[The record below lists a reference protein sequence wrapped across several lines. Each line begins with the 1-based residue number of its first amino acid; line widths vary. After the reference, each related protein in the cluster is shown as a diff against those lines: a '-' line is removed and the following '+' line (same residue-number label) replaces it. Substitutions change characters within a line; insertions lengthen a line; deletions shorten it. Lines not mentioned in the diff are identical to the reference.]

1 MRNDIPKEMAR
12 AEYYARIHR
21 VIDHVERNLSEDLS
35 VERLAE
41 VGCFSSFHFHR
52 VFGGV
57 VGEPLM
63 SFVTRLRL
71 EKAATLLVNNPGMSV
86 SEVAVAVGIADS
98 TVFARAFRRRFGVSA
113 SGWRAH
119 KGKPGQESKESKTDR
134 KHGQDSGPVSLH
146 LQGADPTRRFPMA
159 NTNEVQITVEIRE
172 LPPTPIA
179 YVRNIGPYAGDPA
192 LFGRLFGKLFAWA
205 GPRGLLLPEAK
216 TVTIYHDNPD
226 VTPPEKQ
233 RISVGISVPAGTP
246 VEGEIGAMDI
256 PAGKYAVATCAIR
269 SEQFGA
275 AWEALM
281 GGWFPSSG
289 WQPDDRPCFECY
301 LNDPEKDPEGLHRL
315 ELWEPVRPL

>member
-1 MRNDIPKEMAR
+1 MREDVPVEVAR

-21 VIDHVERNLSEDLS
+21 VIDHVERNLSDDLS

-41 VGCFSSFHFHR
+41 VGCFSAFHFHR
-52 VFGGV
+52 VFGAV

-71 EKAATLLVNNPGMSV
+71 EKAASLLVNEPRTSV
-86 SEVAVAVGIADS
+86 SEIAVRVGIGDS
-98 TVFARAFRRRFGVSA
+98 TVFARAFRRRFGMSA
-113 SGWRAH
+113 SRWRSQKRDLA
-119 KGKPGQESKESKTDR
+119 QDSKESKTDR
-134 KHGQDSGPVSLH
+134 KQGQDFGPVSGH

-159 NTNEVQITVEIRE
+159 NTNEVRISVEIRE
-172 LPPTPIA
+172 LPATPIA
-179 YVRNIGPYAGDPA
+179 YVRNIGPYAGDSA

-205 GPRGLLLPEAK
+205 GPRGLIAQAAK

-226 VTPPEKQ
+226 VTPPDKQ

-246 VEGEIGAMDI
+246 VEGEIGTMDI

-269 SEQFGA
+269 PEQFGA

-301 LNDPEKDPEGLHRL
+301 LNDPGKDPEGLHRL
-315 ELWEPVRPL
+315 ELWEPVKPL